1 VEGAVDAVVGCVS
14 EAEVR
19 DAAVGERIVVVMVG
33 VRWRRVLAVLV
44 AVCGLAVALVGC
56 APSVPGGGQTPTVVS
71 TAETFVVASEMADVM
86 DADAPQGWT
95 VIPQDPDPGMDY
107 LASEDGSRGFTAASI
122 RATRIPGDVLYS
134 ADYVVLG
141 ERDVYDL
148 DAIVRGTRYRA
159 TRQSSVNREASP
171 VQERMIGGSPARG
184 FSYIHTRQGVD
195 MYYEV
200 WLVGRHDGLWRITL
214 TSAPGQTSLPE
225 GLADEFLDSITWT
238 KPATT
243 PATTPA
249 ASASSS

>member
-1 VEGAVDAVVGCVS
+1 M
-14 EAEVR
+14 
-19 DAAVGERIVVVMVG
+19 VVVMVG

-44 AVCGLAVALVGC
+44 AVCGLAVSLVGC

-71 TAETFVVASEMADVM
+71 TAETFVVASEVADVM
-86 DADAPQGWT
+86 DADAPQGWA

-122 RATRIPGDVLYS
+122 RATRIPADVLYS

-148 DAIVRGTRYRA
+148 DRIAARTRYRE
-159 TRQSSVNREASP
+159 TRGNDNRDAADI
-171 VQERMIGGSPARG
+171 QERTIGGSPARG